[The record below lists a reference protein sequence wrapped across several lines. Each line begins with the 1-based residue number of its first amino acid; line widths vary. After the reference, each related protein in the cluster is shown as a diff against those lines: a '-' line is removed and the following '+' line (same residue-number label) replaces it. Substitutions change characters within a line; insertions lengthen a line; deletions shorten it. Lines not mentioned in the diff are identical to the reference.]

1 MLRLWSLLETKVE
14 HLRSLSQQGEVVESS
29 GLSLIARDSPRR
41 TKSEGSLSEQN
52 GDRSGAQPPRIG
64 ESDAPSLH
72 DKNEVW
78 LVGPLGFEPRTDRL
92 KVTSSSFKTS
102 GKLQGNFRSQAT
114 SRPKAHTRAKV
125 AIVRALAA
133 TKYVR
138 GPLTRT
144 PASS

>member
-1 MLRLWSLLETKVE
+1 M
-14 HLRSLSQQGEVVESS
+14 
-29 GLSLIARDSPRR
+29 
-41 TKSEGSLSEQN
+41 EQY

-92 KVTSSSFKTS
+92 KVSGSSFKTA

-114 SRPKAHTRAKV
+114 FPAKSV
-125 AIVRALAA
+125 HMC
-133 TKYVR
+133 
-138 GPLTRT
+138 
-144 PASS
+144 